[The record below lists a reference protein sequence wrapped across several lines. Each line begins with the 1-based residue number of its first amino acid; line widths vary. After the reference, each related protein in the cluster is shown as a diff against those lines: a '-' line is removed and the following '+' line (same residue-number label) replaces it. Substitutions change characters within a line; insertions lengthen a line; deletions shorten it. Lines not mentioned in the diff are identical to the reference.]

1 MERKAKTTLKDVA
14 KAAGVSF
21 TLVSK
26 YVTRN
31 PNARMTNATR
41 ERIAKAVKE
50 LNYRPSASARTLRK
64 GRSKT
69 VGLLSGDLSNS
80 YWAHSANLVLREL
93 RERGYQLLISLNE
106 QGREEEA
113 MQSLLE
119 RDIDGLIFLGS
130 GIPAMTVMSCPMIV
144 NDRHL
149 QGCSEVNLDL
159 RKSME
164 GALKS
169 ASGRIAGLFF
179 ENSLWKEAFDSA
191 GRRLGIKTG
200 SFNLFFDL
208 DARREGIRAVCK
220 TRPDAIMTSGWQTF
234 TMLQEVLDEEFS
246 GYEPKLY
253 VHANCKGPFLRDP
266 RIGGVIYSSATEIM
280 RKMCEVLISQIE
292 GAAADAV
299 SVSVPTVFL
308 PPNSREF
315 EALKTKAFQ
324 LT

>member
-130 GIPAMTVMSCPMIV
+130 GIPAMTVMPCPMIV

-149 QGCSEVNLDL
+149 QECSEVNLDL
-159 RKSME
+159 RKSMDA
-164 GALKS
+164 ALKS

-191 GRRLGIKTG
+191 GH
-200 SFNLFFDL
+200 D
-208 DARREGIRAVCK
+208 
-220 TRPDAIMTSGWQTF
+220 PAIG
-234 TMLQEVLDEEFS
+234 
-246 GYEPKLY
+246 
-253 VHANCKGPFLRDP
+253 R
-266 RIGGVIYSSATEIM
+266 
-280 RKMCEVLISQIE
+280 
-292 GAAADAV
+292 
-299 SVSVPTVFL
+299 
-308 PPNSREF
+308 
-315 EALKTKAFQ
+315 
-324 LT
+324 